1 MDIVHPVPWFPAWG
15 IVFSEPII
23 NSDKVISLF
32 NEHRINQRWVLMAY
46 EIAASEVHLWTTW
59 HSLRRREESKSMTSR
74 TVDVEFLRLISG
86 THQIKSGFKRA
97 GLRIGDQRAW
107 ALYLPKNSEA
117 GTFGN
122 MNMDRDSYN
131 KKDDEA
137 RMLIEQIGSTILPV
151 RPVPIKEGLERI
163 GLKNLKTE
171 LSISDIEDL
180 FLSRMSLSDL

>member
-1 MDIVHPVPWFPAWG
+1 
-15 IVFSEPII
+15 
-23 NSDKVISLF
+23 
-32 NEHRINQRWVLMAY
+32 
-46 EIAASEVHLWTTW
+46 
-59 HSLRRREESKSMTSR
+59 
-74 TVDVEFLRLISG
+74 
-86 THQIKSGFKRA
+86 
-97 GLRIGDQRAW
+97 
-107 ALYLPKNSEA
+107 
-117 GTFGN
+117 
-122 MNMDRDSYN
+122 MDRDSYN